1 MPLYRINGKI
11 TKGSRLAKRERA
23 AKRRHEKVA
32 NNGKAPMKVYSPGE
46 FGQLNSRV
54 YSDAHLQNRR
64 LQLHNYHMSQNRRWL
79 EAKIH
84 AEGDDDIPRHVRWP
98 LMQHWA
104 KTEHHQQN
112 PKISDGLAFTDD
124 VKAALDLVRDERAMA
139 AAQQGDP
146 ERVADW
152 WVQPEIK
159 SKKKGK
165 KGKNANRRGAM
176 GARSVSVEGLGNDVK
191 DLGLGDGDEEMDAE
205 EGSPS
210 PEEGFQGSYSPIV
223 LSPEGSVVGDG
234 DEEGEE

>member
-1 MPLYRINGKI
+1 MR
-11 TKGSRLAKRERA
+11 
-23 AKRRHEKVA
+23 
-32 NNGKAPMKVYSPGE
+32 
-46 FGQLNSRV
+46 
-54 YSDAHLQNRR
+54 
-64 LQLHNYHMSQNRRWL
+64 QNRRWL

-84 AEGDDDIPRHVRWP
+84 TEGNDDIPQHVCWP

-139 AAQQGDP
+139 AAQQGNP

-165 KGKNANRRGAM
+165 KGKNADGRGAM

-191 DLGLGDGDEEMDAE
+191 GLGLGDGDEEMEAE